1 MTRRA
6 VDVFIPVFKGVRTTQ
21 ACIESVLAADNALE
35 TNIVVVDDA
44 SPDPAM
50 QDLLGRLAA
59 FSRARVLRNGRN
71 LGFPRTVNACFA
83 LNPASDAIILNSD
96 TLVFHGWV
104 DRLARAACS
113 SPDIGTVTPFSNNA
127 TICSY
132 PRPNQDNPLLHH
144 PGPELLDRLF
154 ARANQGV
161 VREIPT
167 GVGFCMYFK
176 RACLDDVGFLDED
189 AFGHGYGEENDFC
202 LRAERLGWRN
212 VLAADVFVP
221 HAGGASFGARK
232 RPALE
237 RNLAVLRR
245 RYPFYGGRIER
256 FLKEDPLWPQ
266 RRAVDEALLG
276 LDPGAGGDGGLVLRV
291 CHNLAGGTARRLR
304 DEARELAGR
313 GFRAADLLPAAGRPV
328 GHARLSLHGRPE
340 VSNLIH
346 ELPGELDRLLELLR
360 AQGTVHVLFHHF
372 MDHDAEVLDIPERLG
387 VPHSIVVHDYAW
399 FCPRINL
406 LDAGGTYCGEPPIDR
421 CRKCVTLGGDE
432 LTLDIDVDELAAR
445 SAKLFSSAEWVAA
458 PSRDAAGRIA
468 RRFPVRDLRVVPHRD
483 VEVAEPPALP
493 AWDGRGRLRV
503 AVIGGIG
510 RHKGYEVL
518 LACARDAAARDLPLE
533 FRVVG
538 FTSDDAALFSTGR
551 VFITGRY
558 EEEEAQ
564 DLLARQGCGAALFL
578 SVWPET
584 WCYALTL
591 AWKAGL
597 PAMGLDM
604 GAVGERIRE
613 TGWGWLLPVD
623 ASPREINNTLL
634 HALGGNAQACR

>member
-1 MTRRA
+1 MTRRP

-21 ACIESVLAADNALE
+21 ACIESVLAAENVLE
-35 TNIVVVDDA
+35 TNIVILDDA

-50 QDLLGRLAA
+50 QAFLGRLAA
-59 FSRARVLRNGRN
+59 NPRTRVLRNARN

-83 LNPASDAIILNSD
+83 LNPCSDAIILNSD
-96 TLVFHGWV
+96 TLVFNGWV
-104 DRLARAACS
+104 DRLARAAGS

-132 PRPNQDNPLLHH
+132 PRPNRDNTLDAQPA
-144 PGPELLDRLF
+144 PELLDRLF

-161 VREIPT
+161 VRDIPT

-176 RACLDDVGFLDED
+176 RTCLDDVGFLDEH

-202 LRAERLGWRN
+202 LRAEGLGWRN
-212 VLAADVFVP
+212 VLAADVFVA
-221 HAGGASFGARK
+221 HAGGASFGARRK
-232 RPALE
+232 PALE
-237 RNLAVLRR
+237 RNLGLLSR

-256 FLKEDPLWPQ
+256 FLEDDPLRPL

-276 LDPGAGGDGGLVLRV
+276 LDPDAGGGLVLRV

-304 DEARELAGR
+304 DEARELAGQ
-313 GFRAADLLPAAGRPV
+313 GFRAADLLPAAGGPGR
-328 GHARLSLHGRPE
+328 ARLSLHGRPDATNLVYE
-340 VSNLIH
+340 V
-346 ELPGELDRLLELLR
+346 PGELDKLLELLR

-372 MDHDAEVLDIPERLG
+372 MGHAAEVLEIPGRLG
-387 VPHSIVVHDYAW
+387 VPHSVVVHDYAW

-406 LDAGGTYCGEPPIDR
+406 LDAGGAYCGEPPIDR
-421 CRKCVTLGGDE
+421 CRVCVTLGGDE
-432 LTLDIDVDELAAR
+432 LTLDIDVDHLAAR
-445 SAKLFSSAEWVAA
+445 SAELFRTARWVAA
-458 PSRDAAGRIA
+458 PCRDAAGRIA
-468 RRFPVRDLRVVPHRD
+468 RRFPVRDLRVAPHAD
-483 VEVAEPPALP
+483 VEVAQPPALP
-493 AWDGRGRLRV
+493 ARDGSGRSRV

-518 LACARDAAARDLPLE
+518 LACARDAAFRNLPLE

-538 FTSDDAALFSTGR
+538 FTSSDPALFSTGR

-558 EEEEAQ
+558 EEEEAL
-564 DLLARQGCGAALFL
+564 DLLARQRCSAALFL

-584 WCYALTL
+584 WCYTLTL

-597 PAMGLDM
+597 PAMGLDI

-623 ASPREINNTLL
+623 TPPREINNALL
-634 HALGGNAQACR
+634 RALSGNAPGAW